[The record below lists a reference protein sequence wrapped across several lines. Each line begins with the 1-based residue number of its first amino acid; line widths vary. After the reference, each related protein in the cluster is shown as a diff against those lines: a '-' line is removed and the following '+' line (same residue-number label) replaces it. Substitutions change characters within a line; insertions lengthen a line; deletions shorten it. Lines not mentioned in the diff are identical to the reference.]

1 MESVY
6 ISNVDIPVKLIRIEK
21 QKLILLSQFEE
32 HSLSFFPEYPL
43 TPSKVL
49 DRLARHPVCPW
60 PPQVKNCISVLGR
73 IMSESFEFTTG
84 L

>member
-49 DRLARHPVCPW
+49 DRLARHPPGL
-60 PPQVKNCISVLGR
+60 PMAPSSKELYLGP
-73 IMSESFEFTTG
+73 E
-84 L
+84 